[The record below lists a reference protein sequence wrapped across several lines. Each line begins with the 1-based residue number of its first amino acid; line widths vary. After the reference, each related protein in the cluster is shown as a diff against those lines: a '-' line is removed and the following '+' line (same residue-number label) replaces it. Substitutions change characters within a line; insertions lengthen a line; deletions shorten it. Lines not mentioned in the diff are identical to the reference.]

1 MKEITMAHNP
11 KFVRRRLGTTVLVVV
26 AVLVAAIL
34 LAGVITL
41 LG

>member
-1 MKEITMAHNP
+1 MKGITMAHNP
-11 KFVRRRLGTTVLVVV
+11 KFVRRRLGTTALIVVT
-26 AVLVAAIL
+26 VLVAAVL